1 MKKKLIQE
9 QPKIVTSDLPFGEY
23 LENWLVNVRY
33 PRLRETT
40 IQRYDIDMRR
50 VQSYPISKVPMS
62 QLDDQMLQ
70 QLYNTVYKDN
80 NSANIVKCMHKV
92 IKPCIQYA
100 AIRGDIRV
108 NFIPLLQLPKDNQE
122 IQLKKQQRKK
132 ERPFTIEDEITFV
145 NSIRPLAGLT
155 ESGYEVM
162 WLTALRL
169 GCRVSELVALTW
181 EDVDFENRL
190 MDINKKYSVVKD
202 IATGQYHGI
211 VGPPKS
217 DKGNRILPIPIQV
230 VAALRKHKVTQAKC
244 LLEIGIR
251 QTEQNLVFGTNVG
264 TYRNYSNIDKYLV
277 KHCAQIG
284 IHRHTMHDF
293 RHTFCTRAYE
303 AGLSDKTIQDLMGDA
318 DLKMLMGTYVHV
330 SNSKRK
336 ATIKELDEYY
346 DMLHHPVSN
355 SSDTN
360 IHQLVSADFIKKTS
374 DSKGDAT
381 SRVEMIMN
389 KYYDIM
395 H

>member
-33 PRLRETT
+33 PRLREIT

-62 QLDDQMLQ
+62 QLDDQILQ

-108 NFIPLLQLPKDNQE
+108 NFMPLLQLPKDSQE
-122 IQLKKQQRKK
+122 IQLKKQKRKK

-155 ESGYEVM
+155 ESGYEAM
-162 WLTALRL
+162 WLTALRT

-181 EDVDFENRL
+181 EDVDLENRL

-211 VGPPKS
+211 VGPPKVTKVIAS
-217 DKGNRILPIPIQV
+217 SPSLSRSLPPC
-230 VAALRKHKVTQAKC
+230 A
-244 LLEIGIR
+244 
-251 QTEQNLVFGTNVG
+251 
-264 TYRNYSNIDKYLV
+264 NIK
-277 KHCAQIG
+277 
-284 IHRHTMHDF
+284 
-293 RHTFCTRAYE
+293 
-303 AGLSDKTIQDLMGDA
+303 
-318 DLKMLMGTYVHV
+318 
-330 SNSKRK
+330 
-336 ATIKELDEYY
+336 
-346 DMLHHPVSN
+346 
-355 SSDTN
+355 
-360 IHQLVSADFIKKTS
+360 
-374 DSKGDAT
+374 
-381 SRVEMIMN
+381 
-389 KYYDIM
+389 
-395 H
+395 